1 MTEPALQQMKGY
13 LTDEERAEYTRL
25 VTYRAKLLDEKQ
37 RVKAALAAN
46 CKHAANEDTDLQ
58 LAS

>member
-1 MTEPALQQMKGY
+1 MTPHLLAVHKL
-13 LTDEERAEYTRL
+13 R
-25 VTYRAKLLDEKQ
+25 RAKLLDEKQ